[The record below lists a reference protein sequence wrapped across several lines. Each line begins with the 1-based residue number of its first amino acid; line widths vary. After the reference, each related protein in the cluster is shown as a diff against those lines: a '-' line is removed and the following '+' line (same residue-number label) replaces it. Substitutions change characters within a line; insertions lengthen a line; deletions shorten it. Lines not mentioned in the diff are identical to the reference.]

1 MAFPQLLLVKFE
13 NYGKTTAVS
22 SGTTLLEA
30 ALRLGVPLPSVCSG
44 QSYCGECKLKV
55 MDGKMTPLTQDE
67 VEVLSDEERRMG
79 VRLACCARV
88 LSSARIRV

>member
-1 MAFPQLLLVKFE
+1 
-13 NYGKTTAVS
+13 
-22 SGTTLLEA
+22 
-30 ALRLGVPLPSVCSG
+30 
-44 QSYCGECKLKV
+44 